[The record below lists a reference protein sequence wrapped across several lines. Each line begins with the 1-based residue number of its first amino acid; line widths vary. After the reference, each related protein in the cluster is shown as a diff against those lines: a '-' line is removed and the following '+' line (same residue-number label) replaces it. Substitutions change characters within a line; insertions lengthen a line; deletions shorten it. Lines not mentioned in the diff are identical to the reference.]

1 MPNFESC
8 FARYEALRRKRDPF
22 LTRARE
28 CSELTIP
35 SLMPPEGH
43 SSAILLPEPYQ
54 GLGARAVVS
63 LAARLMVA
71 MYPPGKPSFRLDIPP
86 EVRIQTGS
94 MDVETDVEQGLM
106 LSEQLI
112 QAEIERKEWRPVTN
126 LVLQYLIVTG
136 NALEVMLPDNTIRV
150 FRLDQYVVSRDMQG
164 NIREIITEEMMAPES
179 LPDNIKPIISAEDY
193 SGDRV
198 QILTHIYKD
207 GDVFKGYQE
216 VNKQKV
222 PGSDGIYEKDLP
234 YNALVWTNVI
244 GEDYGRGKVEEHLPD
259 FRGVDALSKS
269 MLDGA
274 AMASRNVTMIRPN
287 AAGGLNLRRR
297 LARANNGEIIV
308 GNPEDIAMLQYQSQA
323 GLQLTAQEL
332 DGQSR
337 ELGFAFLLGAET
349 VRDSER
355 TTAYEIQKSQEQL
368 EATLGGVFSQLNQ
381 TMQLRRLRR
390 LITQMREMEQLP
402 QWPDGMIEP
411 TILTGL
417 EALGREADVNRV
429 QAALQFLQG
438 MPPEV
443 LGYVK
448 WTELL
453 GKAFYGLNLPD
464 AVRTEQEMQEM
475 QQQQQMMQAG
485 GQAMAAGGQE
495 MAQQAAQQMM
505 AQQQDP
511 ATEEG

>member
-1 MPNFESC
+1 MAQYDSC

-22 LTRARE
+22 LKRARE
-28 CSELTIP
+28 CAELTIP
-35 SLMPPEGH
+35 ALLPPEGH
-43 SSAILLPEPYQ
+43 SEATLLPEPFQ

-63 LAARLMVA
+63 LSSRLMVA

-94 MDVETDVEQGLM
+94 LDVETDVEQGLI
-106 LSEQLI
+106 LSEKLI
-112 QAEIERKEWRPVTN
+112 QAEIERKEWRPATN

-136 NALEVMLPDNTIRV
+136 NALEQMLPDNTIRI

-164 NIREIITEEMMAPES
+164 YVRELITEEHMAPES
-179 LPDNIKPIISAEDY
+179 LPDNIKPMVSAEEY

-198 QILTHIYKD
+198 QILTHLKRQDD
-207 GDVFKGYQE
+207 GTFKGYQE
-216 VNKQKV
+216 VGKKKV
-222 PGSDGIYEKDLP
+222 PGSEGIYNELP
-234 YNALVWTNVI
+234 YNALTWTSVI

-259 FRGVDALSKS
+259 LRGVDALSKS

-297 LARANNGEIIV
+297 IARANNGDIIV
-308 GNPEDIAMLQYQSQA
+308 GNPEDIAMLQYQNQA
-323 GLQLTAQEL
+323 GLQITAQEL
-332 DGQSR
+332 DRQSR
-337 ELGFAFLLGAET
+337 ELGLAFLLGSST

-355 TTAYEIQKSQEQL
+355 TTAYEVQRNQEEL
-368 EATLGGVFSQLNQ
+368 EGALGGVYSQLNQ
-381 TMQLRRLRR
+381 TMQARRLRR
-390 LITQMREMEQLP
+390 LILQMRENEQLP
-402 QWPDGMIEP
+402 AWPEGMVEP

-417 EALGREADVNRV
+417 EALGRESDVNRV

-443 LGYVK
+443 LQYVK
-448 WTELL
+448 WNELL

-464 AVRTEQEMQEM
+464 AVRTEAEMQEM

-485 GQAMAAGGQE
+485 GQAMAAGGE
-495 MAQQAAQQMM
+495 EIAAQAAAQMMAAQQ
-505 AQQQDP
+505 Q
-511 ATEEG
+511 EG

>member
-1 MPNFESC
+1 MP
-8 FARYEALRRKRDPF
+8 KRF
-22 LTRARE
+22 
-28 CSELTIP
+28 
-35 SLMPPEGH
+35 
-43 SSAILLPEPYQ
+43 
-54 GLGARAVVS
+54 
-63 LAARLMVA
+63 
-71 MYPPGKPSFRLDIPP
+71 
-86 EVRIQTGS
+86 
-94 MDVETDVEQGLM
+94 
-106 LSEQLI
+106 
-112 QAEIERKEWRPVTN
+112 
-126 LVLQYLIVTG
+126 
-136 NALEVMLPDNTIRV
+136 
-150 FRLDQYVVSRDMQG
+150 
-164 NIREIITEEMMAPES
+164 
-179 LPDNIKPIISAEDY
+179 
-193 SGDRV
+193 
-198 QILTHIYKD
+198 
-207 GDVFKGYQE
+207 
-216 VNKQKV
+216 
-222 PGSDGIYEKDLP
+222 
-234 YNALVWTNVI
+234 
-244 GEDYGRGKVEEHLPD
+244 
-259 FRGVDALSKS
+259 
-269 MLDGA
+269 
-274 AMASRNVTMIRPN
+274 
-287 AAGGLNLRRR
+287 
-297 LARANNGEIIV
+297 
-308 GNPEDIAMLQYQSQA
+308 
-323 GLQLTAQEL
+323 
-332 DGQSR
+332 
-337 ELGFAFLLGAET
+337 
-349 VRDSER
+349 RDSER

-448 WTELL
+448 WTEL